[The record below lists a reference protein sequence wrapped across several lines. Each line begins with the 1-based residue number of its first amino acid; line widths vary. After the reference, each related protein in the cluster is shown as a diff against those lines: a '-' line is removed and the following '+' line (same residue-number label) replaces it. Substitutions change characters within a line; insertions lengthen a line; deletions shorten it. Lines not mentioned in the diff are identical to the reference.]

1 MASDHAV
8 RKFVGV
14 HTNADPLVVLDKI
27 RRVIEGRK
35 LANKIPLVKFGK
47 DTWGR
52 FYFFLG
58 AKGWNDV
65 YLPEEVKRV
74 LELVGLEASAY
85 WPMEVN
91 YIQWKF
97 RGEEVQTQYF
107 KSAETTSPA
116 GGVARPRTG
125 YTPVGVG
132 HAIDPFDLSETEL
145 PEIGLEDSKADQR
158 FDQLLYWLSAR
169 AEGSWEVFVQACQL
183 LRLVKEP
190 RHARHVQRRLMLLG
204 HVECSADGARWSICP
219 PAAVRS
225 PSGEVFL
232 CGQRTPELLEELSDH
247 FSIVDRPQPEHSCPT
262 RLAIKGFS
270 LDESE
275 NIRLKAGVTLTAAGE
290 APVKLATILP
300 DLAGWQDSLTR
311 IEKLNPYS
319 YEIERWASGSFS
331 PCEEI
336 SERHNVYSGEPG
348 MYRLTHKV
356 TRVSMTLY
364 FDQAGQRWLKGD
376 WYGLRFLA
384 LQSAESGCVARYDAR
399 KNELLIPF
407 AQHWPLLYERA
418 LILCSGFLPG
428 KVKDSGV
435 LVYQRVPANLSHV
448 LAEKLNVPVEEKHHA

>member
-8 RKFVGV
+8 RKFVGA
-14 HTNADPLVVLDKI
+14 HTDADPVVVLDKI
-27 RRVIEGRK
+27 RRVVEGRK

-58 AKGWNDV
+58 VKGWNDV
-65 YLPEEVKRV
+65 YLPEEIRRV
-74 LELVGLEASAY
+74 LELVGLEGSAF
-85 WPMEVN
+85 WPMEIN
-91 YIQWKF
+91 YIRWKL
-97 RGEEVQTQYF
+97 RGEEIETQYF
-107 KSAETTSPA
+107 KSAEATPPS
-116 GGVARPRTG
+116 GGAPRPGTG

-132 HAIDPFDLSETEL
+132 HAIDPFDLSETEW
-145 PEIGLEDSKADQR
+145 PEIGLEGSKADQR

-219 PAAVRS
+219 AAAVRS
-225 PSGEVFL
+225 QSGEVFL
-232 CGQRTPELLEELSDH
+232 CGQRTPELLEELSEH

-262 RLAIKGFS
+262 HLAINGFS
-270 LDESE
+270 LDESAT
-275 NIRLKAGVTLTAAGE
+275 IRLKAGVTLTAAGE

-300 DLAGWQDSLTR
+300 DLAAWQDSLTR

-319 YEIERWASGSFS
+319 YEIERWVSGTFS
-331 PCEEI
+331 PCQEI
-336 SERHNVYSGEPG
+336 SERHNVYTGEPG

-356 TRVSMTLY
+356 TRVGMTLY

-384 LQSAESGCVARYDAR
+384 HQSAGARCAAEYDISR
-399 KNELLIPF
+399 GEMVIPL

-418 LILCSGFLPG
+418 LVLCSGFLPSRI
-428 KVKDSGV
+428 KDSGA
-435 LVYQRVPANLSHV
+435 LVYNNVPANLSRV
-448 LAEKLNVPVEEKHHA
+448 LADKLNVSVEEKHHA